1 MRSVSRVCIPI
12 LSTVFAVFAVCAPR
26 ALGAETP
33 SSRPDPA
40 ELQHRLEQTE
50 QRLRDLAEQIAD
62 EQRQLDADRR
72 LLDAYRR
79 GSESELRRAVGKG
92 AAAGPDQQA
101 PVGEAPRKPDAPVA
115 TAQIF

>member
-1 MRSVSRVCIPI
+1 MRSVSLVCIPI
-12 LSTVFAVFAVCAPR
+12 LSAVFAVCAPR
-26 ALGAETP
+26 ARSAEAP
-33 SSRPDPA
+33 SSSPDPA

-50 QRLRDLAEQIAD
+50 QRLRDLAEQIAV

-92 AAAGPDQQA
+92 GGPDQPPA
-101 PVGEAPRKPDAPVA
+101 PVGEAARQP
-115 TAQIF
+115 